1 MGAYLGPVAAT
12 YLTRLGEEA
21 AVAGLPEPDLMQSSG
36 GLASLAEAAAHPARL
51 LLSGPAG
58 GVAAVSAL
66 GTNDAIAFDM
76 GGTSCDVSLL
86 RGGVPGRSTE
96 RDVDGLPVRLP
107 MLDIHTVGAGGGSIA
122 WLDEGGAL
130 RVGPRSA
137 GARPGPAAYGLGGE
151 QPTVTDA
158 NLVLSRL
165 DPDVPLAG
173 SVRLDVGAA
182 REALGRIAG
191 PFSGVTAAARGVLA
205 VANSEMVRAI
215 RVVSVERG
223 HDPREFTLV
232 AFGGAGPL
240 HACDIADELGMRSVL
255 VPPASG
261 VLSALGIASGDR
273 RRDAVRG
280 VMRPLADV
288 RAAELRRMI
297 PWPQAPRGAVRT
309 ATCDLR
315 YVGQGFEL
323 DLTLEPFRT
332 LSERFHE
339 RHRERYGFADTDTP
353 IEVVNVRASVVS
365 AGEPLRLGT
374 RGRRR
379 KVTGPA
385 AVHLDGATLWVA
397 AGWTARRSADGGW
410 SVTR

>member
-1 MGAYLGPVAAT
+1 
-12 YLTRLGEEA
+12 
-21 AVAGLPEPDLMQSSG
+21 
-36 GLASLAEAAAHPARL
+36 
-51 LLSGPAG
+51 
-58 GVAAVSAL
+58 
-66 GTNDAIAFDM
+66 
-76 GGTSCDVSLL
+76 
-86 RGGVPGRSTE
+86 
-96 RDVDGLPVRLP
+96 
-107 MLDIHTVGAGGGSIA
+107 
-122 WLDEGGAL
+122 
-130 RVGPRSA
+130 
-137 GARPGPAAYGLGGE
+137 
-151 QPTVTDA
+151 
-158 NLVLSRL
+158 
-165 DPDVPLAG
+165 
-173 SVRLDVGAA
+173 
-182 REALGRIAG
+182 
-191 PFSGVTAAARGVLA
+191 VLA

-223 HDPREFTLV
+223 HDPREFALV

-280 VMRPLADV
+280 VMCPLADV

-297 PWPQAPRGAVRT
+297 PWPEARRGAVRT

-339 RHRERYGFADTDTP
+339 RHRERYGFADPDTP

-365 AGEPLRLGT
+365 AGEPLRLGS
-374 RGRRR
+374 RGPRR
-379 KVTGPA
+379 KVMGPA

-397 AGWTARRSADGGW
+397 AGWTARRSAEGGW